1 MELED
6 GSLVPRNQV
15 LMLDESHSK
24 EPSNEGS
31 VNVPDLPTGTT
42 VKMSGDKIISIQLP
56 KSSASR
62 KEVDEIVQKIPV
74 DAKVESTQGEDMKK
88 KIIITNAPTKT
99 PIRIQ
104 KIIPVNTTTLSP
116 RVGRPPGPRV
126 VTMQKSPIVR
136 PPTVVKVTRPTTN
149 TSVVVRPV
157 TSKSTSGNARTMISL
172 IDKSKI
178 QLMQQKQKAVIVKM
192 STGNAQSVSSPP
204 SQRMVKVVSI
214 AAASRSPS
222 KVLSPAVHPTTSA
235 LKGIDQPI
243 RLISPGI
250 SQIKQSVDPVAECNK
265 GVDEFSAGQ
274 SEQPSIESV
283 PEALVQETVAAHEET
298 SASDLLAGQP
308 ILEDE
313 VGGDTYQSD
322 LFSSSVKDDE
332 DDFTY
337 TAPSLYAPPSSQIL
351 SERVKSRGRKR
362 GRRPG
367 FSNKPNKKQEP
378 KIEVDS
384 AAGQS
389 RAGRERRK
397 STKVMEMEEVCI
409 NCQIAYAFMISGI

>member
-24 EPSNEGS
+24 ESSNEGS
-31 VNVPDLPTGTT
+31 VSVPDLPTGTT

-56 KSSASR
+56 KSPASR
-62 KEVDEIVQKIPV
+62 KETDEIIQKIPV
-74 DAKVESTQGEDMKK
+74 DPKVETIQAGEETKK

-104 KIIPVNTTTLSP
+104 KIIPVNTTNLSP

-126 VTMQKSPIVR
+126 ITMQKSPVVR

-157 TSKSTSGNARTMISL
+157 TSKSTGNARTMISL

-192 STGNAQSVSSPP
+192 SSGNVQTVNSPP
-204 SQRMVKVVSI
+204 SPQRMVKVVSI
-214 AAASRSPS
+214 ASTSKSSSKAVSPVAQQTIS
-222 KVLSPAVHPTTSA
+222 TFRGV
-235 LKGIDQPI
+235 DQPI

-250 SQIKQSVDPVAECNK
+250 SHIKQSADSISECSK
-265 GVDEFSAGQ
+265 RDEEFAIGQ
-274 SEQPSIESV
+274 SEQSSVENV

-322 LFSSSVKDDE
+322 LFSSSVKDD
-332 DDFTY
+332 DDDYTY

-351 SERVKSRGRKR
+351 SDRVKSKGRKR

-367 FSNKPNKKQEP
+367 FSNKNNKRQEP

-384 AAGQS
+384 GAGQS

-397 STKVMEMEEVCI
+397 STKVMEMEEVFMMVI
-409 NCQIAYAFMISGI
+409 NFLNYLIH